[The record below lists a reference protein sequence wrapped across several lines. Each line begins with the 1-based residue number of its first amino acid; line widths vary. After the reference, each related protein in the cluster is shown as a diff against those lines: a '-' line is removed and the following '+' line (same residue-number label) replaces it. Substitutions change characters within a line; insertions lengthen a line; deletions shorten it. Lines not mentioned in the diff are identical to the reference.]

1 MRYILISI
9 IHLYWY
15 LIPPHKRKT
24 CIFSTSCSNH
34 VKENLI
40 KKGALAGIK
49 SLIFRTKNCKSGYV
63 VKRING
69 EIFLYTIRNVRIDAK
84 DVCPTIIQHFEMV
97 EKLNSM

>member
-1 MRYILISI
+1 
-9 IHLYWY
+9 
-15 LIPPHKRKT
+15 
-24 CIFSTSCSNH
+24 
-34 VKENLI
+34 ENLI
-40 KKGALAGIK
+40 KKGALAGVK

-69 EIFLYTIRNVRIDAK
+69 DIFLYTIRNVRIDAK